1 MKKHKRTLVSKLT
14 GMTHYL
20 FSHKVGPPE
29 FLEADIFATNEEML
43 LGKLAVH
50 GKIKQGI
57 HTSQYTHNSILEIA
71 GEIRCYRRFSY
82 LAGLS
87 SDHQQGTEKLQ
98 MVKCPKLSLP
108 VKSP

>member
-1 MKKHKRTLVSKLT
+1 MKKHKRTLVSKLA

-71 GEIRCYRRFSY
+71 GE
-82 LAGLS
+82 
-87 SDHQQGTEKLQ
+87 T
-98 MVKCPKLSLP
+98 M
-108 VKSP
+108 KSKI